1 MKHSRFLRAT
11 IAIAMMLIGWLP
23 SLAHDFEVDGIYYKK
38 INDTEVEVTYKGTYA
53 SSYDYGYV
61 GNVVIPESVTY
72 NQTVYAVTL
81 IGESAFQY
89 CSGLTNIEIS
99 NSVTKIGN
107 YAFSDCK
114 SLTSIDIPNSVT
126 SIGNWVFNR
135 CSELTS
141 VVIGNSVTFIGSF
154 PFLEC
159 LGLTRIV
166 VKEGNS
172 VYDSRE
178 NCNAIIETA
187 SNTLILGCKN
197 SIIPNSVTLIGDRA
211 FSDCSELTS
220 IDIPNS
226 VTSIGFAAF
235 DGCSSLTSIEIPNSV
250 TSIGNYAFD
259 GCSDLTS
266 ITIGSSITSIGY
278 YAFDG
283 CSSLKSVIWNAK
295 KCADFYYDHK
305 QFNGC
310 SNITSF
316 EFGEDVE
323 HIPAYICNGLSSL
336 TSVTIGNSVTSIGR
350 FAFDDCSG
358 LTCIDIPNS
367 VTLIEYGAFRGCS
380 GLTSIAIGSSITSIG
395 YYAFN
400 GCSNLKSVI
409 WNAKNCADL
418 IHSQNKETQF
428 AGCSNVT
435 SFEFGE
441 DVEHIPANICSGLSS
456 LTSVTIDNSVTSIGE
471 YAFCDCSGLTYIDI
485 PNSVTSIGHSAF
497 SGCDGLTSIKI
508 PNSITSI
515 GNYAFFGCDGLTSII
530 VEVGNTMYDSR
541 ENCNA
546 IIETASN
553 TLVFGCKNSKI
564 PNSVTSIGDN
574 AFYGS
579 TGLTSVTIGNS
590 VTSIGRYAFYYCSG
604 LTYID
609 IPNSVTLI
617 GDRAFSY
624 CSELTS
630 IDIPN
635 SVISIG
641 VAAFYGC
648 SGLTSIEIPNSVT
661 SIGNYAFDGCDGLT
675 SIKCVAEIPP
685 TIDRYTFS
693 NYSCELLVPYGSKST
708 YESAEYWSKFSNIVE
723 FAIDRFFID
732 DFSINASETKVLA
745 INLKNDIA
753 FSGFQADLYL
763 PEGLEVVIDNGNY
776 SFELTDRKGS
786 DHVLSAVKQS
796 NGAIRLLCY
805 SITNKEFSG
814 TEGALVKFN
823 VKASDDFVGEHEI
836 SIKDIEF
843 TQKDETKYELES
855 TTAKVEGRMV
865 AKSITLNKTEIALE
879 ATQTTTLIATVLP
892 DNTYNKVVTWKSSDE
907 TIATVDENGK
917 VTAIKVGEAT
927 ITATTTDGTNLFA
940 SCKVIVNPTLATS
953 ITLDK
958 SEVELEATQ
967 TATLVATVLPEL
979 TTNKA
984 VTWASSNDE
993 VAIVDEN
1000 GVVTAIAVG
1009 EVTITATTTDGSNLS
1024 ASCKVIVKP
1033 TQATSITLNKTEA
1046 SLKVTETIT
1055 LVATVLPEL
1064 TTNKSVTWKSSNNAV
1079 ATVSENGVVT
1089 AVATGE
1095 AIITA
1100 TTTDGSNLSA
1110 SAKIIVD
1117 PTLAESVTLNIDKVT
1132 LKANETI
1139 ELTAT
1144 VLPELCTNK
1153 SVAWQSS
1160 DDKVAVVDAN
1170 GLVTAIGVG
1179 EATITATTTDG
1190 SNLSATCTITVEAT
1204 PGDANNDGNVNVTD
1218 VITVASHILGFNPN
1232 PFIFDAADINK
1243 DGKISIT
1250 DIVAIVNII
1259 LNSETT
1265 NEVAHYARAAKQ
1277 QAVGSSLFIEDCSIQ
1292 EGETKTI
1299 AINLTNDITFSGF
1312 QADIKL
1318 PEGLEL
1324 CQEDGEYMIS
1334 LSDRKGNDHVLA
1346 SAMRSNGSIRL
1357 LSYSMGLNEFEGTE
1371 GALVYLTVKAAN
1383 NFVGDYEICIN
1394 NITFTQANLTE
1405 YSLEPTICHLTS
1417 TTGINDVDGEVI
1429 VATVGNDIVVKNVAI
1444 DSIVRAYTADGALI
1458 ASEIATDGSVVI
1470 EAPIKGI
1477 YLVKVGIQT
1486 VKVII

>member
-1 MKHSRFLRAT
+1 MKRLKFHRA
-11 IAIAMMLIGWLP
+11 IVAIAMMLIGWLP
-23 SLAHDFEVDGIYYKK
+23 TLAQDFEVNGIRYYIKSSNNEAVVSYK
-38 INDTEVEVTYKGTYA
+38 LSTECE
-53 SSYDYGYV
+53 YGEDV
-61 GNVVIPESVTY
+61 RIPEYVRYNGIKYSVTTIGVRAFDNCTSLKY
-72 NQTVYAVTL
+72 VEIPKSIISIYENAFSRCTSLTNVLLPNSVKSIEYYAF
-81 IGESAFQY
+81 GQ
-89 CSGLTNIEIS
+89 SGLTDITIPSSVETMGS
-99 NSVTKIGN
+99 NVFYS
-107 YAFSDCK
+107 CEH
-114 SLTSIDIPNSVT
+114 LTN
-126 SIGNWVFNR
+126 
-135 CSELTS
+135 
-141 VVIGNSVTFIGSF
+141 VVWNAVNCNDF
-154 PFLEC
+154 E
-159 LGLTRIV
+159 
-166 VKEGNS
+166 
-172 VYDSRE
+172 YDSKEHDYPPFHKCTNIR
-178 NCNAIIETA
+178 TF
-187 SNTLILGCKN
+187 
-197 SIIPNSVTLIGDRA
+197 VFGD
-211 FSDCSELTS
+211 
-220 IDIPNS
+220 N
-226 VTSIGFAAF
+226 V
-235 DGCSSLTSIEIPNSV
+235 N
-250 TSIGNYAFD
+250 
-259 GCSDLTS
+259 
-266 ITIGSSITSIGY
+266 
-278 YAFDG
+278 
-283 CSSLKSVIWNAK
+283 
-295 KCADFYYDHK
+295 
-305 QFNGC
+305 
-310 SNITSF
+310 
-316 EFGEDVE
+316 
-323 HIPAYICNGLSSL
+323 HIPSHLC
-336 TSVTIGNSVTSIGR
+336 R
-350 FAFDDCSG
+350 DMKQ
-358 LTCIDIPNS
+358 
-367 VTLIEYGAFRGCS
+367 LI
-380 GLTSIAIGSSITSIG
+380 
-395 YYAFN
+395 
-400 GCSNLKSVI
+400 
-409 WNAKNCADL
+409 
-418 IHSQNKETQF
+418 
-428 AGCSNVT
+428 
-435 SFEFGE
+435 
-441 DVEHIPANICSGLSS
+441 NI
-456 LTSVTIDNSVTSIGE
+456 
-471 YAFCDCSGLTYIDI
+471 
-485 PNSVTSIGHSAF
+485 
-497 SGCDGLTSIKI
+497 
-508 PNSITSI
+508 
-515 GNYAFFGCDGLTSII
+515 
-530 VEVGNTMYDSR
+530 
-541 ENCNA
+541 
-546 IIETASN
+546 
-553 TLVFGCKNSKI
+553 KI
-564 PNSVTSIGDN
+564 PNSVTSIG
-574 AFYGS
+574 G
-579 TGLTSVTIGNS
+579 
-590 VTSIGRYAFYYCSG
+590 YAFK
-604 LTYID
+604 
-609 IPNSVTLI
+609 
-617 GDRAFSY
+617 
-624 CSELTS
+624 
-630 IDIPN
+630 
-635 SVISIG
+635 
-641 VAAFYGC
+641 GC
-648 SGLTSIEIPNSVT
+648 SGLTEIKIPNSVT
-661 SIGNYAFDGCDGLT
+661 SIGYGAFHDCASLSKITCLASTPPDIHSIFLNYDIELYVPEGCKSAYQLADGWKNFTNIIELNENDKYSRLSIDG
-675 SIKCVAEIPP
+675 
-685 TIDRYTFS
+685 F
-693 NYSCELLVPYGSKST
+693 N
-708 YESAEYWSKFSNIVE
+708 
-723 FAIDRFFID
+723 
-732 DFSINASETKVLA
+732 INAGGTKELT
-745 INLKNDIA
+745 IELDNDVP
-753 FSGFQADLYL
+753 FTGFQADLYL
-763 PEGLEVVIDNGNY
+763 PSGLEVVAEDGNY

-786 DHVLSAVKQS
+786 NHVLSAVKQS

-805 SITNKEFSG
+805 SLTNKEFIG
-814 TEGALVKFN
+814 NEGALVKFS

-855 TTAKVEGRMV
+855 TTTKVEGRMV

-892 DNTYNKVVTWKSSDE
+892 DNTYNKVVIWKSSDE

-927 ITATTTDGTNLFA
+927 ITATTTDGTNLSA

-958 SEVELEATQ
+958 TEVELEATQ

-1000 GVVTAIAVG
+1000 GVVTAIAVGETTITATTNDGSNLSASCKVTVKPTLATSITLDMTEVELEATQTATLVATVLPELTTNKSVTWKSSDESIAIVDKNGVITAIAVG

-1064 TTNKSVTWKSSNNAV
+1064 TTDKSVTWKSSNNAV

-1357 LSYSMGLNEFEGTE
+1357 LSYSMGLNEFKGTE

-1383 NFVGDYEICIN
+1383 NFVGDYEIRIN

-1405 YSLEPTICHLTS
+1405 YSLEPTICHLTG

-1429 VATVGNDIVVKNVAI
+1429 VATIGDNIIVKNAPLGSYVKVYA
-1444 DSIVRAYTADGALI
+1444 SNGALI
-1458 ASEIATDGSVVI
+1458 VSEAVTDGDVI
-1470 EAPIKGI
+1470 VEAPIKGI
-1477 YLVKVGIQT
+1477 YLVKVGKQT

>member
-1 MKHSRFLRAT
+1 MKNSKFLRAT

-126 SIGNWVFNR
+126 SIGNWVFSR

-159 LGLTRIV
+159 SGLTRIV

-187 SNTLILGCKN
+187 SNTLILGCKK

-226 VTSIGFAAF
+226 VTSIGVAAF
-235 DGCSSLTSIEIPNSV
+235 YGCSGLTSIEIPNSV

-295 KCADFYYDHK
+295 NCADFYYDHK

-350 FAFDDCSG
+350 FAFYDCSG

-367 VTLIEYGAFRGCS
+367 VTLIEYGAFQGCS

-471 YAFCDCSGLTYIDI
+471 YAFYDCSGLTNIDI

-515 GNYAFFGCDGLTSII
+515 GNYAFLDCASLTSII

-553 TLVFGCKNSKI
+553 TLIFSCKNSKI
-564 PNSVTSIGDN
+564 PNSVTSIGDY

-590 VTSIGRYAFYYCSG
+590 VTSIGRYAFYDCSG

-609 IPNSVTLI
+609 IPNSVTSI
-617 GDRAFSY
+617 GHNAFS
-624 CSELTS
+624 
-630 IDIPN
+630 
-635 SVISIG
+635 
-641 VAAFYGC
+641 
-648 SGLTSIEIPNSVT
+648 
-661 SIGNYAFDGCDGLT
+661 GCDGLT

-805 SITNKEFSG
+805 SITNKEFSC

-865 AKSITLNKTEIALE
+865 AKSITLNKTEVTLE

-907 TIATVDENGK
+907 TIAMVDENGK

-927 ITATTTDGTNLFA
+927 ITATTTDGTNLSA
-940 SCKVIVNPTLATS
+940 SCKVTVNPTLATS

-979 TTNKA
+979 TTNKS
-984 VTWASSNDE
+984 VTWKSSDE
-993 VAIVDEN
+993 TIAIVDEN
-1000 GVVTAIAVG
+1000 GKVTAIKVG
-1009 EVTITATTTDGSNLS
+1009 EATITATTTDGSNLS

-1357 LSYSMGLNEFEGTE
+1357 LSYSMGLNEFKGTE
-1371 GALVYLTVKAAN
+1371 GALVYLTVKADN
-1383 NFVGDYEICIN
+1383 NFIGDYEICIN
-1394 NITFTQANLTE
+1394 NITFTQADLTE
-1405 YSLEPTICHLTS
+1405 FSLEPTICHLTG
-1417 TTGINDVDGEVI
+1417 TTGIDDVDGDI
-1429 VATVGNDIVVKNVAI
+1429 VVSTVGNDIIVKNVAI
-1444 DSIVRAYTADGALI
+1444 NSIVRAYTADGALI

-1477 YLVKVGIQT
+1477 YVVVVDGKSFKVMVK
-1486 VKVII
+1486 